1 MNLTN
6 LGFSSWIIVLN
17 IILLLTLL
25 YVISINHRDSFINY
39 PDSFINYPQS
49 VDPLAKP
56 QTTAIEGI
64 SEANNN
70 YASILM
76 FIQKNPSNSINF
88 IEDIKQKFFD
98 DSCKVKS
105 HINFNNIA
113 QMPNGMP
120 FN

>member
-1 MNLTN
+1 MNLTK
-6 LGFSSWIIVLN
+6 LGFSSWIIILN
-17 IILLLTLL
+17 IMLLLILL
-25 YVISINHRDSFINY
+25 YVISINRRDSFM
-39 PDSFINYPQS
+39 NYPQQ

-56 QTTAIEGI
+56 QSTNNGST
-64 SEANNN
+64 EANNN

-105 HINFNNIA
+105 SIDFDNIA

>member
-1 MNLTN
+1 MNLTK
-6 LGFSSWIIVLN
+6 LGFSSWIIILN
-17 IILLLTLL
+17 IMLFLTLL
-25 YVISINHRDSFINY
+25 YVISINQRDSFINY
-39 PDSFINYPQS
+39 PQQ

-56 QTTAIEGI
+56 QSTKLSGVAGV

-76 FIQKNPSNSINF
+76 FIQQNPSKSIKF

-98 DSCKVKS
+98 NSCKVKPS
-105 HINFNNIA
+105 IDFNNIA

>member
-1 MNLTN
+1 MNITK
-6 LGFSSWIIVLN
+6 LGFSSWIIILN
-17 IILLLTLL
+17 VLLLFILL

-39 PDSFINYPQS
+39 PQS
-49 VDPLAKP
+49 LDPLAKP
-56 QTTAIEGI
+56 QKTAIAGI

-76 FIQKNPSNSINF
+76 FIQKNPSNSFKF

-105 HINFNNIA
+105 SIDFNNIA

>member
-1 MNLTN
+1 MNLTK

-25 YVISINHRDSFINY
+25 YVISTNRRDSFM
-39 PDSFINYPQS
+39 NYPQQ

-56 QTTAIEGI
+56 QQPSAAGAP
-64 SEANNN
+64 EANNN
-70 YASILM
+70 YAELLM

-88 IEDIKQKFFD
+88 IKDIKQKFFD

-105 HINFNNIA
+105 SIDFNNIA

>member
-1 MNLTN
+1 MNLTK

-25 YVISINHRDSFINY
+25 YVISTNRRDSFM
-39 PDSFINYPQS
+39 NYPQQ
-49 VDPLAKP
+49 VDPLAKS
-56 QTTAIEGI
+56 QSTNNGA

-70 YASILM
+70 YAALLM

-98 DSCKVKS
+98 DSCKVKPQ
-105 HINFNNIA
+105 IDFNNIA
-113 QMPNGMP
+113 QMPSGLP
-120 FN
+120 FK

>member
-1 MNLTN
+1 MNLTK

-25 YVISINHRDSFINY
+25 YLISTNRRDSFINY
-39 PDSFINYPQS
+39 PEQ

-56 QTTAIEGI
+56 QKSSAPGAP
-64 SEANNN
+64 EANNN
-70 YASILM
+70 YAALLM

-105 HINFNNIA
+105 SIDFNNIA

>member
-1 MNLTN
+1 MNLTK
-6 LGFSSWIIVLN
+6 LGFSSWM
-17 IILLLTLL
+17 IILNVLLLVTLL
-25 YVISINHRDSFINY
+25 GVISINHR
-39 PDSFINYPQS
+39 DSFINYPQS

-76 FIQKNPSNSINF
+76 FIQKNPSNSIKF

-98 DSCKVKS
+98 NSCKVKPS
-105 HINFNNIA
+105 IDFDNIA

>member
-1 MNLTN
+1 MNLTK

-25 YVISINHRDSFINY
+25 YVISTNRRDSFM
-39 PDSFINYPQS
+39 NYPQQ
-49 VDPLAKP
+49 VDTLANP
-56 QTTAIEGI
+56 QQPSAAGA

-70 YASILM
+70 YAEILM
-76 FIQKNPSNSINF
+76 FIQKNPSNSIKF

-105 HINFNNIA
+105 SIDFNNIA

>member
-1 MNLTN
+1 M
-6 LGFSSWIIVLN
+6 
-17 IILLLTLL
+17 
-25 YVISINHRDSFINY
+25 
-39 PDSFINYPQS
+39 NYPQL

-56 QTTAIEGI
+56 EKTAISGI

-76 FIQKNPSNSINF
+76 FIQKNPSNSIKF

-105 HINFNNIA
+105 SIDFNNIA